1 MNKPNTWNTSLS
13 THLKRWS
20 GQLATTSD
28 SARLDAEILLKYA
41 SGLSNTQLIVRDTE
55 PLDDQTVRRVD
66 TLVEARRK
74 GSPIAYLTG
83 QREFYTLNLKIDQHV
98 LIPRPETELLVDTAL
113 KVIHSNQVLQV
124 LDLGTGSGAIA
135 LAIAA
140 NAKNVQILA
149 TDIDKSAIRLANQN
163 ARIQKIPNVQFL
175 SGDWFIPL
183 AGKQFEL
190 IVSNPPYIDRDDPHL
205 KQGDV
210 KSEPPHALV
219 AADHGLADIRKIIAQ
234 APIHL
239 EPSGSIALEHGYNQ
253 GQAVRNLLDSNGFTG
268 IETLKDLNQLDRVTL
283 GTLSI

>member
-1 MNKPNTWNTSLS
+1 M
-13 THLKRWS
+13 
-20 GQLATTSD
+20 
-28 SARLDAEILLKYA
+28 
-41 SGLSNTQLIVRDTE
+41 
-55 PLDDQTVRRVD
+55 
-66 TLVEARRK
+66 
-74 GSPIAYLTG
+74 
-83 QREFYTLNLKIDQHV
+83 
-98 LIPRPETELLVDTAL
+98 
-113 KVIHSNQVLQV
+113 LQV

-239 EPSGSIALEHGYNQ
+239 EPGGSIALEHGYNQ